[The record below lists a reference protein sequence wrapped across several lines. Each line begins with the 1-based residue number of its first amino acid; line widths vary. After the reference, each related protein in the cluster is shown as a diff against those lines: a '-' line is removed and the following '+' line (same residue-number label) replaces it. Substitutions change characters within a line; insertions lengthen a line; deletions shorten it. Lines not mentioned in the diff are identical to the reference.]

1 MSEFEEFVAEH
12 YSDVLRTV
20 ALASG
25 DRARAE
31 DAVQEAFLKAFR
43 KWRSVRSMT
52 KPEAWVLVVAINA
65 ERRSWRRAPIVASRD
80 VDGVSVRDHAG
91 LVTTAVTVRD
101 VLAQLTARQRT
112 AVVLRYLAD
121 LPLAEIASALGCAEG
136 TVKATLHQ
144 ALSKLRI
151 ELADGEL

>member
-1 MSEFEEFVAEH
+1 VSEFEGFVAEH
-12 YSDVLRTV
+12 YSEVLRTV
-20 ALASG
+20 ALAIG

-43 KWRSVRSMT
+43 KWRSVQSMT
-52 KPEAWVLVVAINA
+52 KPETWVLVVAINA
-65 ERRSWRRAPIVASRD
+65 ERRSWRRAPAVASWD
-80 VDGVSVRDHAG
+80 VDSVSVRDHAG
-91 LVTTAVTVRD
+91 PVTTAVAVRD
-101 VLAQLTARQRT
+101 VLRQLTVRQRT

-121 LPLAEIASALGCAEG
+121 LPIAEIATALGCAEG

>member
-1 MSEFEEFVAEH
+1 MCCELSRSPLA
-12 YSDVLRTV
+12 TV
-20 ALASG
+20 P
-25 DRARAE
+25 RAE

-65 ERRSWRRAPIVASRD
+65 ERRSWRRGPVVASRD

-91 LVTTAVTVRD
+91 PVTTAITVRD
-101 VLAQLTARQRT
+101 VLAQLTVRQRT
-112 AVVLRYLAD
+112 TVVLRYLAD

>member
-1 MSEFEEFVAEH
+1 VSEFEDFVAEQ
-12 YSDVLRTV
+12 YSEVLRTV
-20 ALASG
+20 ALAIG
-25 DRARAE
+25 DRSRAE

-43 KWRSVRSMT
+43 KWRSVRSMA

-65 ERRSWRRAPIVASRD
+65 ERRSWRRAPAVVSPA
-80 VDGVSVRDHAG
+80 VDGMAVRDHAG
-91 LVTTAVTVRD
+91 PVTTAITVRD
-101 VLAQLTARQRT
+101 VLGHLTDRQRA
-112 AVVLRYLAD
+112 AVVLRYFAD
-121 LPLAEIASALGCAEG
+121 LPTAQIATALGCAEG